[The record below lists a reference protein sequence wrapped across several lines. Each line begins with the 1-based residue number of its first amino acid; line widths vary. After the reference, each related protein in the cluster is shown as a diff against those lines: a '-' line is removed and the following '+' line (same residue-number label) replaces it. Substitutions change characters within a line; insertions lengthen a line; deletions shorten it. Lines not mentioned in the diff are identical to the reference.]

1 MAAVMPL
8 PRGEAQPLIH
18 GEGTPDACWLGWD
31 AWNGIAVTDTDDL
44 APPGARVVIAAP
56 HPDDEILG
64 SGTLLRRLA
73 LRGTPAQVVA
83 VTDGTASHP
92 GSPLWPPAHLAVTR
106 PRETRAA
113 LMRLQAGDTAVLRA
127 GLPDGAV
134 GRHVAALRDVL
145 APLLRPGDLLV
156 ATWRGDGHPD
166 HEAVGEAAAR
176 AAADTGARLAEVPV
190 WAWHW
195 ATPGDA
201 RLPWARAR
209 RLAVAADES
218 RAKARAMAAF
228 RSQTQPDTST
238 RQPAVLGAS
247 ALARAAWPHEVY
259 FL

>member
-1 MAAVMPL
+1 MRL
-8 PRGEAQPLIH
+8 PRGDAPPLIH
-18 GEGTPDACWLGWD
+18 GEGTPGARWLAWSGWRD
-31 AWNGIAVTDTDDL
+31 VAITTADEL

-64 SGTLLRRLA
+64 SGALLRRLA
-73 LRGTPAQVVA
+73 LRGTPAVVVA

-92 GSPLWPPAHLAVTR
+92 GSPLWTVEHLAATR

-113 LMRLQAGDTAVLRA
+113 LMRLQAGDTAVVRA

-145 APLLRPGDLLV
+145 AALLRPGDLLV

-166 HEAVGEAAAR
+166 HEAVGDAAAR
-176 AAADTGARLAEVPV
+176 AAAETGARLAEVPV

-209 RLAVAADES
+209 RLAVAADEA

-228 RSQTQPDTST
+228 RSQTQPDATT
-238 RQPAVLGAS
+238 RRPAVLGAS
-247 ALARAAWPHEVY
+247 ALARAAWPHEAY